1 MSPHDKGRGMPEAT
15 STAPPPAPR
24 PITQPLFGSPT
35 PSRPFG
41 LGRLPGTPY
50 VIESILGAGGM
61 AGVYRARHLGLERHV
76 ALKVLHANGAN
87 DIAALE
93 WLHREARILARFKH
107 PGVLQVHDLG
117 ISDDGRPFVALE
129 YVDGPDLQ
137 TLVDDEAPLS
147 PARAVRLAAA
157 SCEALA
163 AVHAAGVVHR
173 DVKPENIALVD
184 AWTSGETTML
194 LDFGIAIGPDD
205 PPLTGEGMTVGTPG
219 FVAPEQAM
227 GEAVDGRADQYGL
240 AMVLYQL
247 LTGRHPYRRGDVL
260 ETLEAQLSKPV
271 PSPSQ
276 LRPGLIGET
285 LSGVVL
291 RGLAL
296 EPDDRYPDMLAFRD
310 ALLAAVGAP
319 ALDADEGLPAGV
331 ERPPPVSRAESAPPA
346 GPEDGEPPMA
356 DSVTPTRDNS
366 PRPTPFEAAAP
377 APEGWTPT
385 PGRTFLQAAA
395 VIVAA
400 AVVGLMA
407 GRWSAPAPGGAAG
420 PSPPAAAPV
429 VAAEP
434 PGVTPPIWTT
444 PPASWPDDA
453 PAACLAPTPL
463 DWCRVAPAAPRPLG
477 VAAVELGPTEA
488 SPPPGAE
495 PERNAPAKQEPPPE
509 RPSRSADKAASRR
522 DAPGAAAPVEAQDQ
536 PSSPPPLD
544 EAAADDEDAP
554 PRAKAVGAS
563 ELLLDDGPLVD
574 QALVTPP

>member
-1 MSPHDKGRGMPEAT
+1 MRPAGEGEGMPEAT

-24 PITQPLFGSPT
+24 PITLPLFGSPT

-76 ALKVLHANGAN
+76 ALKVLHPNGAN

-93 WLHREARILARFKH
+93 WLHREARILARLKH

-137 TLVDDEAPLS
+137 TLVDDEAPIA
-147 PARAVRLAAA
+147 PARAIRLAAA

-173 DVKPENIALVD
+173 DIKPENIGLVD
-184 AWTSGETTML
+184 PWTPAETTML

-260 ETLEAQLSKPV
+260 ETLEAQLSQPV
-271 PSPSQ
+271 TPPAR
-276 LRPGLIGET
+276 LRPGLIGEA
-285 LSGVVL
+285 LSGAVL

-296 EPDDRYPDMLAFRD
+296 EPEDRYPDMLAFRE

-319 ALDADEGLPAGV
+319 ATA
-331 ERPPPVSRAESAPPA
+331 SAPPRTAA
-346 GPEDGEPPMA
+346 GGSAARAALTEPPITA
-356 DSVTPTRDNS
+356 DRGAPAPVDRAPAPS
-366 PRPTPFEAAAP
+366 AAP
-377 APEGWTPT
+377 APEGWTPR
-385 PGRTFLQAAA
+385 PGRAFLRATVGVVLAAL
-395 VIVAA
+395 
-400 AVVGLMA
+400 VGLLA
-407 GRWSAPAPGGAAG
+407 GRFTAPVAPGGAAA
-420 PSPPAAAPV
+420 PPAAVAPPR
-429 VAAEP
+429 EP
-434 PGVTPPIWTT
+434 PGVTPPLWTT
-444 PPASWPDDA
+444 PPPGRAPSASWPDDA
-453 PAACLAPTPL
+453 VAACSAPAPIDWCQTPPPHARPARAVAPEPAADEGA
-463 DWCRVAPAAPRPLG
+463 DRARAEPAG
-477 VAAVELGPTEA
+477 
-488 SPPPGAE
+488 SPPA
-495 PERNAPAKQEPPPE
+495 EPPPE
-509 RPSRSADKAASRR
+509 RRAAPAAPAPPRAAR
-522 DAPGAAAPVEAQDQ
+522 DAPRAVVAAPLEPQDE
-536 PSSPPPLD
+536 PGTPPPLD
-544 EAAADDEDAP
+544 DEGADDEDAP
-554 PRAKAVGAS
+554 ITPAKTVGAG

-574 QALVTPP
+574 HTLVTPP